1 MATQRT
7 GRPSQASDSVMRQT
21 ASAVGNMI
29 ETGANLVGRGVA
41 AGMEGAAALADRAVE
56 MTGLNSPTTAGR
68 AAESAVGNTASMGR
82 SVARSTQRAASSTER
97 VADRMKTSGA
107 GQTSRDTT

>member
-7 GRPSQASDSVMRQT
+7 GRPSQTSDSAIRQT

-29 ETGANLVGRGVA
+29 ETGANFVGRGVA

-56 MTGLNSPTTAGR
+56 MTGLSSPTTAGR
-68 AAESAVGNTASMGR
+68 AAETAVGSTASMGR
-82 SVARSTQRAASSTER
+82 SVAAGTRRAASSTER
-97 VADRMKTSGA
+97 AAD
-107 GQTSRDTT
+107 